1 MYYSF
6 HAIFNIIA
14 IVIGSLLLLIDLYTI
29 LNHGNLVV
37 KVNKNKGL
45 MILWSGLL
53 VFWCLALGFNI
64 KSYINDFKGTISND
78 SLVIFWI
85 EFSISNIIRNFRGT
99 EIRENGIYN
108 SGFYY
113 KWSKVQH
120 YTWIST
126 NTIQFQ
132 VSGFAKSVNSFNF
145 IIDEESKSKVDEI
158 FKRKTSS

>member
-29 LNHGNLVV
+29 INHGNLVV

-45 MILWSGLL
+45 MILWSALL
-53 VFWCLALGFNI
+53 IFWCLALGFNI
-64 KSYINDFKGTISND
+64 KSYITDFKDAISND

-85 EFSISNIIRNFRGT
+85 EFSISNIIRNFRGS

-113 KWSKVQH
+113 KWSKVKG
-120 YTWIST
+120 YSWISA

-132 VSGFAKSVNSFNF
+132 VSAFAKSINSFTFVIN
-145 IIDEESKSKVDEI
+145 EESKSKVDEI